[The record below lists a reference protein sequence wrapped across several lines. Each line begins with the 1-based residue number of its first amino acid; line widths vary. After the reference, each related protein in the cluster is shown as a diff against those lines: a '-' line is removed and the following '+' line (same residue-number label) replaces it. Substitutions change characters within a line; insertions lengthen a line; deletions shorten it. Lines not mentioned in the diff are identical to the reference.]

1 MWRDDRAVAT
11 TEGDIAEVLEAETL
25 VDMQKLR
32 ELSTHGIPNNLR
44 AEAWKYLLGVARPEK
59 DEEMSLH
66 RQNIE
71 EYRELEEAWQVDA
84 QSELTRK
91 IKAELKRHR
100 PELPFFR
107 DARTRQRLER
117 LLRAFLHGS
126 AAVEFRPG
134 LVHLLGP
141 LVHVYAKNEEVEAF
155 FCFQELMGRLLR
167 EKLLTF
173 EGCKRTSVTF
183 MTLFRHT
190 LPDLYFFFEE
200 AQCAG
205 GLWLSSWLQF
215 LLARELPLPCVLR
228 LWDTYFALEQKKGG
242 ARADLQELHVYVCL
256 AILEAC
262 AEEIMELDETEVL
275 WYLNHLPDLDMGS
288 VVMQAFNLKDDLQQ
302 KLL

>member
-1 MWRDDRAVAT
+1 M
-11 TEGDIAEVLEAETL
+11 
-25 VDMQKLR
+25 
-32 ELSTHGIPNNLR
+32 
-44 AEAWKYLLGVARPEK
+44 
-59 DEEMSLH
+59 
-66 RQNIE
+66 
-71 EYRELEEAWQVDA
+71 
-84 QSELTRK
+84 
-91 IKAELKRHR
+91 
-100 PELPFFR
+100 
-107 DARTRQRLER
+107 
-117 LLRAFLHGS
+117 
-126 AAVEFRPG
+126 
-134 LVHLLGP
+134 
-141 LVHVYAKNEEVEAF
+141 YAKNEEVEAF

-262 AEEIMELDETEVL
+262 NEEIMELDETEVL
-275 WYLNHLPDLDMGS
+275 WYLGHLPDLDMNAI
-288 VVMQAFNLKDDLQQ
+288 VMQASNIKDDLQQ

>member
-100 PELPFFR
+100 PELSFFR

-190 LPDLYFFFEE
+190 LPDLLLLR
-200 AQCAG
+200 G
-205 GLWLSSWLQF
+205 G
-215 LLARELPLPCVLR
+215 AVRRRPL
-228 LWDTYFALEQKKGG
+228 ALELAPVPAG
-242 ARADLQELHVYVCL
+242 ARAAAALRAAAVGHVL
-256 AILEAC
+256 FARRRRAAAGAPRLR
-262 AEEIMELDETEVL
+262 
-275 WYLNHLPDLDMGS
+275 LPRDPRGVRRGDHG
-288 VVMQAFNLKDDLQQ
+288 AR
-302 KLL
+302 

>member
-134 LVHLLGP
+134 PRPPARAARPRVRQERGGRGLLLLPGADGP
-141 LVHVYAKNEEVEAF
+141 AA
-155 FCFQELMGRLLR
+155 
-167 EKLLTF
+167 
-173 EGCKRTSVTF
+173 
-183 MTLFRHT
+183 
-190 LPDLYFFFEE
+190 
-200 AQCAG
+200 
-205 GLWLSSWLQF
+205 
-215 LLARELPLPCVLR
+215 AREAP
-228 LWDTYFALEQKKGG
+228 
-242 ARADLQELHVYVCL
+242 HV
-256 AILEAC
+256 
-262 AEEIMELDETEVL
+262 
-275 WYLNHLPDLDMGS
+275 
-288 VVMQAFNLKDDLQQ
+288 
-302 KLL
+302 

>member
-44 AEAWKYLLGVARPEK
+44 ARRGSTCSASRGPRRTRRCRCTARTSRSTAARRGVAGRRAE
-59 DEEMSLH
+59 
-66 RQNIE
+66 R
-71 EYRELEEAWQVDA
+71 ADA
-84 QSELTRK
+84 EDQGG
-91 IKAELKRHR
+91 AQA
-100 PELPFFR
+100 PPPQLPFFR

-173 EGCKRTSVTF
+173 EGASGR
-183 MTLFRHT
+183 R
-190 LPDLYFFFEE
+190 
-200 AQCAG
+200 
-205 GLWLSSWLQF
+205 
-215 LLARELPLPCVLR
+215 
-228 LWDTYFALEQKKGG
+228 
-242 ARADLQELHVYVCL
+242 
-256 AILEAC
+256 
-262 AEEIMELDETEVL
+262 
-275 WYLNHLPDLDMGS
+275 
-288 VVMQAFNLKDDLQQ
+288 
-302 KLL
+302 